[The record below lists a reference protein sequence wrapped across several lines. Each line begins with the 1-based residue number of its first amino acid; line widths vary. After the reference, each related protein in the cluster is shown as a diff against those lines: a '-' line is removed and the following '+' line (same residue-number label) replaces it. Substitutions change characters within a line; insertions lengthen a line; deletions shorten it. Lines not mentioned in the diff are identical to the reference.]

1 MFQPQNSIIKKIV
14 PNSKGEIDLFYV
26 MTKEPI
32 ITQKTFQ
39 DSYDNDGITIKK
51 TDYSNTLLTFPIKT
65 NVISGAG
72 SLANTY
78 IGIRYNPKT
87 NMYSSFQWPE

>member
-1 MFQPQNSIIKKIV
+1 MFRPQNSIVKKIV

-39 DSYDNDGITIKK
+39 DSYDKDGIIIKK
-51 TDYSNTLLTFPIKT
+51 TDYANTLLTFPIKT

-78 IGIRYNPKT
+78 IGIRYNSKT
-87 NMYSSFQWPE
+87 NKYSGFQWPE